1 MPFYFE
7 VSSLISI
14 LKTENFVTHWK
25 PKDLGLERKRSLA
38 WWRHGSHGLRDL
50 ATCSTVLF
58 AARM

>member
-25 PKDLGLERKRSLA
+25 PTFLKVISIQDNLSKPKAVFPSKSQIS
-38 WWRHGSHGLRDL
+38 SH
-50 ATCSTVLF
+50 
-58 AARM
+58 